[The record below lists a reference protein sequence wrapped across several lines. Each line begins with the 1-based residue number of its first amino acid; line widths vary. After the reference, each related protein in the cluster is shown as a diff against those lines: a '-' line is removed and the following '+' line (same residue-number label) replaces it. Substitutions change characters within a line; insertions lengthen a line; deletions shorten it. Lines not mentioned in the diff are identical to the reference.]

1 VAAQASNPIR
11 DGQNFLRK
19 AYEQWVGGG
28 QQEASAARTQQ
39 NTERNLRLLQQMQEG
54 IRTGQIA
61 DAEATSTINNILRP
75 SLQAQARD
83 VVDTGLAAR
92 QGEASIQSGLDASRG
107 DQLRQ
112 TMETGVQGA
121 TQLLNTGAQ
130 AQNTVTRGQHE
141 SFSDFTAPHIKELAQ
156 MGINADRELH
166 RAHFGETPFSQQILG
181 HVAGQ
186 TAADRDFALTMA
198 QQERPFRIAGTALQ
212 AGALAGL
219 LFGR

>member
-1 VAAQASNPIR
+1 MATQASSPISS
-11 DGQNFLRK
+11 GQGFLRNL
-19 AYEQWVGGG
+19 ANQWFGGG
-28 QQEASAARTQQ
+28 QQEGSAARTEQSTQ
-39 NTERNLRLLQQMQEG
+39 RNMRLLQEMQEG

-61 DAEATSTINNILRP
+61 DAEATATINSILRP
-75 SLQAQARD
+75 SLQDQARD
-83 VVDTGLAAR
+83 VVDTGLVAR

-121 TQLLNTGAQ
+121 TELLNTGAE

-156 MGINADRELH
+156 MGIGADRELH
-166 RAHFGETPFSQQILG
+166 RAHFGDTPFSQQILG
-181 HVAGQ
+181 HVASQ
-186 TAADRDFALTMA
+186 TAADRDFSLAMSR
-198 QQERPFRIAGTALQ
+198 QERPFRMAGLGLQ